1 MTDTQTQI
9 VHDIDRRHYRAHV
22 DALERQGES
31 DVQIV
36 HEEIDESQ
44 PSEVTQ

>member
-1 MTDTQTQI
+1 MTDTEAQV
-9 VHDIDRRHYRAHV
+9 VHEIDRRHYRAHI
-22 DALERQGES
+22 DALERQDES